1 MRDDDNASAL
11 TSFVLDALRRHLV
24 LLVVL
29 GVVFGAAGAGVALRN
44 GLHYTASSS
53 ILLSPLQGN
62 PYTPDGRG
70 DQLVNLQTEA
80 QLVGTNGV
88 ASDVRRRLHLSQ
100 SVEEIR
106 THVAVENPT
115 NTQVLKVS
123 YTARSSRDA
132 VRGAQA
138 FADSYLSYRERRANS
153 IISSRLSKIHQQ
165 QTRTQRSLDELS
177 DEMGRTDTSDSR
189 RAYLAERLSALASQ
203 LASLE
208 SETSTLTA
216 SDQWPGQ
223 VISSAAPDSGTGPRD
238 AIVLGGAGA
247 VAGLLLGVALAL
259 LRTRV
264 DPRLHH
270 PYDVEHL
277 GVQLLGLVGSGRRM
291 RLRRSTTDPIDL
303 SEPYRAL
310 RTSIITGTDVPPVT
324 LTVTGMSDGIGAAP
338 EAAGLAVGLARAG
351 FGVAVVDTTGEVSR
365 LLVGGG
371 SQLPGL
377 SELLAGIADLT
388 ELLVQP
394 EDNLAVLPLGYP
406 ARQTMDQLLSEPMR
420 ATLTRLREWYDYVI
434 LCGPPAAGADG
445 QALASLADGVVLV
458 GAVGVT
464 TRTELTVA
472 TAALE
477 HVHAVLLGAVM
488 VEGVSARRG
497 GGGHSRRQE
506 RREERRGRE
515 AGGRRPAHGQAVRP
529 RSPEYTRQAGPPPA
543 GARPT
548 NGGHWSSNPTADTTV
563 DEPLDRP
570 RS

>member
-11 TSFVLDALRRHLV
+11 TSFVLDALRRHLA
-24 LLVVL
+24 LLIVL
-29 GVVFGAAGAGVALRN
+29 GVVCGAAGAGVALRN
-44 GLHYTASSS
+44 GLHYSASAS

-80 QLVGTNGV
+80 QLVSTNGV
-88 ASDVRRRLHLSQ
+88 AGDVARRLHLSR

-106 THVAVENPT
+106 THVVVENPT

-123 YTARSSRDA
+123 YTAGSARDA

-138 FADSYLSYRERRANS
+138 FADSYLAYRERRANS
-153 IISSRLSKIHQQ
+153 VISSQLGKIRQQ
-165 QTRTQRSLDELS
+165 QAKTQRSLNEVS
-177 DEMGRTDTSDSR
+177 DEMGRSDTSDSR
-189 RAYLAERLSALASQ
+189 RAYLVERLSALASQ

-208 SETSTLTA
+208 TETSTLTA

-223 VISSAAPDSGTGPRD
+223 VISSAAPDPGTGLRD
-238 AIVLGGAGA
+238 AILLGAAGL
-247 VAGLLLGVALAL
+247 VAGLLLGMALAL

-264 DPRLHH
+264 DQRLHH

-277 GVQLLGLVGSGRRM
+277 GVRLLGLVGSGRRM

-303 SEPYRAL
+303 SEPYRGM
-310 RTSIITGTDVPPVT
+310 RTSVITTAGAPPVT
-324 LTVTGMSDGIGAAP
+324 LTVTGMSDGLGAGP

-365 LLVGGG
+365 LLVGSG

-377 SELLAGIADLT
+377 SELLAGIADLA

-420 ATLTRLREWYDYVI
+420 ATLGRLREWYDYVI
-434 LCGPPAAGADG
+434 LCGPPAVGADG
-445 QALASLADGVVLV
+445 QALASLAEGVVLV

-464 TRTELTVA
+464 TRTELTIA

-477 HVHAVLLGAVM
+477 HVHAVLLGVVM
-488 VEGVSARRG
+488 VEGVSVRRG
-497 GGGHSRRQE
+497 GGGHSRRAE
-506 RREERRGRE
+506 RREERREDAARS
-515 AGGRRPAHGQAVRP
+515 AGNASPAAAGPLTATPRRPVLPTSCGRP
-529 RSPEYTRQAGPPPA
+529 RDSAPASRGAGPCVPP
-543 GARPT
+543 RF
-548 NGGHWSSNPTADTTV
+548 
-563 DEPLDRP
+563 LR
-570 RS
+570 